1 MVKKLISVVLA
12 AGLLITAFTASN
24 SSNGKNASTISQ
36 QVSSTAEPTKAEP
49 VKIKLSHQ
57 QGEWIW
63 PILTELTKQWQDKT
77 GNSVELVYNY
87 NDGILNTILKSVGL
101 ENLTHIWLGEKATA
115 LPSLLFLGFPWIG
128 RFGFLILL
136 SAFQSIDTSMHES
149 TEIDGANSLKN
160 FFK

>member
-1 MVKKLISVVLA
+1 MAAKALCYINDDPNDGNHSFLA
-12 AGLLITAFTASN
+12 VF
-24 SSNGKNASTISQ
+24 
-36 QVSSTAEPTKAEP
+36 
-49 VKIKLSHQ
+49 
-57 QGEWIW
+57 
-63 PILTELTKQWQDKT
+63 
-77 GNSVELVYNY
+77 YNY

-101 ENLTHIWLGEKATA
+101 ENLTHVWLGEKATA

-149 TEIDGANSLKN
+149 AEIDGANSLTN